1 MRVYSNDEE
10 TTLDSERLPSLVEGE
25 KVEFE
30 SIVADQ
36 HFTDPPPRYGE
47 ASLVKTLEE
56 YGIGRPSTYAT
67 IIATLIQ
74 RDYVELENKRFF
86 PTDVGKLVSG
96 FLTNHFS
103 DYVDY
108 EFTAQ
113 LEDAL
118 DAVSRGERDWI
129 SLLDEFWGPFE
140 ETVKTKETVSR
151 KEVQQERS
159 LGLHPASGKP
169 VSVRMGRYGP

>member
-10 TTLDSERLPSLVEGE
+10 TTLDSERLPPLWRV
-25 KVEFE
+25 KR
-30 SIVADQ
+30 SISRQ
-36 HFTDPPPRYGE
+36 LLQT
-47 ASLVKTLEE
+47 STLQILRL
-56 YGIGRPSTYAT
+56 GTVRPAGKDTRRIWNWPSSTYAT

-74 RDYVELENKRFF
+74 RDYVELENKRFY

-118 DAVSRGERDWI
+118 DAVSRVR
-129 SLLDEFWGPFE
+129 
-140 ETVKTKETVSR
+140 ETGYHYLMNSGGRLR
-151 KEVQQERS
+151 K
-159 LGLHPASGKP
+159 P
-169 VSVRMGRYGP
+169 

>member
-1 MRVYSNDEE
+1 M
-10 TTLDSERLPSLVEGE
+10 
-25 KVEFE
+25 
-30 SIVADQ
+30 
-36 HFTDPPPRYGE
+36 
-47 ASLVKTLEE
+47 
-56 YGIGRPSTYAT
+56 
-67 IIATLIQ
+67 
-74 RDYVELENKRFF
+74 
-86 PTDVGKLVSG
+86 VSG

-159 LGLHPASGKP
+159 LGLHPTSGKP
-169 VSVRMGRYGP
+169 VSVRMGRYGPYVIIGNVEDEEKPSFHGLPSGTKKLKK